1 MCVKYSSHLVFNQN
15 HRISFPYTTHF
26 VFAIISFWNF
36 LRKNKLYAAVNL
48 VGLTVSMAF
57 VLLLAVYIQRQ
68 LTTDS
73 FQQNADRIYV
83 VANED
88 NVTMGYWLD
97 KHLKNNFPEIEKGCC
112 VANIASAAAFNIDG
126 ERVYG
131 STMAADST
139 FFEMFS
145 YDLVEGNKADWR
157 VSQDRCMV
165 SREFAN
171 AHFGDKDP
179 LGQTISLNYEGS
191 FQLTVCGVYED
202 FGNSIL
208 KAPDVLIRGDL
219 MPKINSSH
227 DEFMSNAG
235 GGICFVMAYPGAD
248 LQGRHDDILDWC
260 EENFWVY
267 KSQYD
272 KVRIIPLRDMYF
284 LNEGIRYGSDT
295 IQFGNRSFVNLLLAM
310 CILLLAF
317 AVLNYINMT
326 TALTGFRAKEMATRR
341 LVGADKRSIFF
352 KVISE
357 STLICGISMLLAILL
372 AEALAPTAS
381 RILEYQ
387 VSVFK
392 AVTPVNILLVLG
404 FILVLG
410 ILAGIVPALLIQKAQ
425 PIEIVRGTLRLKTK
439 TVYSKVII
447 VVQNVVA
454 VVMLV
459 SALTIGLQ
467 IRHMVSAD
475 LGYNTKDIL
484 VVDNAFGQ
492 TGQIRPLL
500 DKWREEP
507 CVEEVGQGDG
517 IPLGGTNNWTMEMPD
532 GHWVS
537 FQQIQGDDKYFDIL
551 GLKVKQDNHQPNKWW
566 LNEYAFKQ
574 IGIEETA
581 TEFQTAQNGTR
592 SIGGIYYDF
601 KIRPLEQDQSAAMIY
616 NRGENPDDDYPWVL
630 LVKTTGDQAAAKKQV
645 EAACKEVFPDRLF
658 EAQYIEEMIEDGFA
672 DESRVLNI
680 VLIFTL
686 LSILVS
692 ALGLFAMSSYYMQ
705 QEIRSVSVKKVFGAD
720 YSGVLKE
727 LVLSFMKMV
736 GIAFV
741 IGVPIA
747 WFIMSRWLSGY
758 GHRINLYWWIFV
770 VAGLIVA
777 LIAIASVLYQSIKT
791 ARTNPAEALKKE

>member
-1 MCVKYSSHLVFNQN
+1 M
-15 HRISFPYTTHF
+15 
-26 VFAIISFWNF
+26 
-36 LRKNKLYAAVNL
+36 
-48 VGLTVSMAF
+48 GLTVSMAF

-145 YDLVEGNKADWR
+145 YDLLEGNKADWR

-179 LGQTISLNYEGS
+179 LGQIISFNYDGS

-208 KAPDVLIRGDL
+208 KAPDVLIRGDI
-219 MPKINSSH
+219 MPKINSSN

-235 GGICFVMAYPGAD
+235 GGVCFVMTYPGAD
-248 LQGRHDDILDWC
+248 LQARQSDILDWC

-267 KSQYD
+267 KRQYD
-272 KVRIIPLRDMYF
+272 NVRLIPLRNMYF
-284 LNEGIRYGSDT
+284 LDDGNKDWTET

-341 LVGADKRSIFF
+341 LVGSDKRSIFL

-372 AEALAPTAS
+372 AEALSPLAS
-381 RILEYQ
+381 QILKYQ
-387 VSVFK
+387 VSIFK
-392 AVTPVNILLVLG
+392 AVMPVNVLLVLG
-404 FILVLG
+404 FIALLGVLS
-410 ILAGIVPALLIQKAQ
+410 GIVPALLIQQAQ

-447 VVQNVVA
+447 IVQNVVA

-459 SALTIGLQ
+459 SALTMGLQ
-467 IRHMVSAD
+467 IRHMISAD

-500 DKWREEP
+500 DRLRAEP

-551 GLKVKQDNHQPNKWW
+551 GLKVKQDNHQRAWW

-581 TEFQTAQNGTR
+581 TEFQSAKNGTR
-592 SIGGIYYDF
+592 QIGGIYYDF
-601 KIRPLEQDQSAAMIY
+601 KIRPLEEDQSAAMIY
-616 NRGENPDDDYPWVL
+616 NRGENTDDDYPWIL

-686 LSILVS
+686 LFILMS

-747 WFIMSRWLSGY
+747 WFIMNRWLSGY
-758 GHRINLYWWIFV
+758 GHRIDLYWWIFAL
-770 VAGLIVA
+770 AGLTVA
-777 LIAIASVLYQSIKT
+777 FIAAISVLYQSIKT
-791 ARTNPAEALKKE
+791 ARTNLAEALKKE

>member
-1 MCVKYSSHLVFNQN
+1 MK
-15 HRISFPYTTHF
+15 
-26 VFAIISFWNF
+26 SFWNF
-36 LRKNKLYAAVNL
+36 LKKNKLYGAINL

-57 VLLLAVYIQRQ
+57 VLLLAVYVQRQ
-68 LTTDS
+68 LSTDT
-73 FQQNADRIYV
+73 FQENADRIYV
-83 VANED
+83 IANED

-112 VANIASAAAFNIDG
+112 VANMSSSAAFSIDG

-139 FFEMFS
+139 FFEIFS
-145 YDLVEGNKADWR
+145 YDLVKGNKADWR
-157 VSQDRCMV
+157 VSWDRCMV
-165 SREFAN
+165 SEEFAN
-171 AHFGDKDP
+171 ANFGEKDP
-179 LGQTISLNYEGS
+179 IGQIIQFNYEGT
-191 FQLTVCGVYED
+191 FPLTVCGIYKE

-208 KAPDVLIRGDL
+208 KAPDVLVRGEM
-219 MPKINSSH
+219 MPKTNSSH
-227 DEFMSNAG
+227 DEYMSNAG

-248 LQGRHDDILDWC
+248 LLARQDDILSWC
-260 EENFWVY
+260 EEHFWVY

-310 CILLLAF
+310 CLLLLAF

-341 LVGADKRSIFF
+341 LVGAEKRSIFL

-357 STLICGISMLLAILL
+357 STIICAISMLLAILL

-387 VSVFK
+387 ISIFK
-392 AVTPVNILLVLG
+392 AVTPVNVLLALG

-517 IPLGGTNNWTMEMPD
+517 IPLGGTNNWTMEMHD

-574 IGIEETA
+574 IGIKETA

-630 LVKTTGDQAAAKKQV
+630 LVKTTGDQAAAKKRV
-645 EAACKEVFPDRLF
+645 EAVAGEVFPGRLF
-658 EAQYIEEMIEDGFA
+658 EGQYIEEMIADGFK
-672 DESRVLNI
+672 DESRVLKI

-747 WFIMSRWLSGY
+747 WFIMNRWLSGY
-758 GHRINLYWWIFV
+758 GHRIDLYWWIFLAAGV
-770 VAGLIVA
+770 VVA
-777 LIAIASVLYQSIKT
+777 LIAIMSVLYQSIKT

>member
-1 MCVKYSSHLVFNQN
+1 MK
-15 HRISFPYTTHF
+15 
-26 VFAIISFWNF
+26 SFWNF
-36 LRKNKLYAAVNL
+36 LRKNKLYAVVNL

-179 LGQTISLNYEGS
+179 LGQIISFNYEGS

-208 KAPDVLIRGDL
+208 KAPDVLIRGDI

-227 DEFMSNAG
+227 DEYMSNAG

-248 LQGRHDDILDWC
+248 LQARHSDILDWC

-459 SALTIGLQ
+459 SAPTMGLQ
-467 IRHMVSAD
+467 IRHMISAD

-492 TGQIRPLL
+492 AGQIRPLL

-630 LVKTTGDQAAAKKQV
+630 LVKTTGDQATAKKRV
-645 EAACKEVFPDRLF
+645 EAIAAEVFPGRLF

-686 LSILVS
+686 LSILGS

-747 WFIMSRWLSGY
+747 WFIMNHWLSGY
-758 GHRINLYWWIFV
+758 GHRINLYWWIFLA
-770 VAGLIVA
+770 AGAVVA

>member
-1 MCVKYSSHLVFNQN
+1 MK
-15 HRISFPYTTHF
+15 
-26 VFAIISFWNF
+26 SFWNF

-145 YDLVEGNKADWR
+145 YDLLEGNKADWR

-179 LGQTISLNYEGS
+179 LGQIISFNYDGS

-208 KAPDVLIRGDL
+208 KAPDVLIRGDI

-227 DEFMSNAG
+227 DEYMSNAG

-248 LQGRHDDILDWC
+248 LQARHSDILDWC

-500 DKWREEP
+500 DRLRAEP

-551 GLKVKQDNHQPNKWW
+551 GLKVKQDNHQRAWW

-581 TEFQTAQNGTR
+581 TEFQSAKNGTR
-592 SIGGIYYDF
+592 QIGGIYYDF
-601 KIRPLEQDQSAAMIY
+601 KIRPLEEDQSAAMIY
-616 NRGENPDDDYPWVL
+616 NRGENTDDDYPWIL

-686 LSILVS
+686 LFILMS

-747 WFIMSRWLSGY
+747 WFIMNRWLSGY
-758 GHRINLYWWIFV
+758 GHRIDLYWWIFAL
-770 VAGLIVA
+770 AGLTVA
-777 LIAIASVLYQSIKT
+777 FIAAISVLYQSIKT

>member
-1 MCVKYSSHLVFNQN
+1 MK
-15 HRISFPYTTHF
+15 
-26 VFAIISFWNF
+26 SFWNF
-36 LRKNKLYAAVNL
+36 IKKNKLYGAINL

-57 VLLLAVYIQRQ
+57 VLLLAVYVQRQ
-68 LTTDS
+68 LSTDT
-73 FQQNADRIYV
+73 FQENADRIYV
-83 VANED
+83 IANED

-145 YDLVEGNKADWR
+145 YDLLEGNKADWR

-179 LGQTISLNYEGS
+179 LGQIISFNYEGS

-208 KAPDVLIRGDL
+208 KAPDVLIRGDI

-248 LQGRHDDILDWC
+248 LQARHSDILDWC

-616 NRGENPDDDYPWVL
+616 NRGENPDDDYPWIL

-645 EAACKEVFPDRLF
+645 EAACKEVFPDRRF

-758 GHRINLYWWIFV
+758 GHRIDLHWWIFV
-770 VAGLIVA
+770 LAGLAVA
-777 LIAIASVLYQSIKT
+777 FIAAISVLYQSIKT

>member
-1 MCVKYSSHLVFNQN
+1 MK
-15 HRISFPYTTHF
+15 
-26 VFAIISFWNF
+26 SFWNF

-179 LGQTISLNYEGS
+179 LGQIISFNYEGS

-248 LQGRHDDILDWC
+248 LQARHSDILDWC

-459 SALTIGLQ
+459 SALTMGLQ
-467 IRHMVSAD
+467 IRHMISAD

-492 TGQIRPLL
+492 AGQIRPLL
-500 DKWREEP
+500 DRLRAEP

-616 NRGENPDDDYPWVL
+616 NRGENPNDDYPWVL

-747 WFIMSRWLSGY
+747 WFIMNRWLSGY
-758 GHRINLYWWIFV
+758 GHRIDLHWWIFV
-770 VAGLIVA
+770 LAGLAVA
-777 LIAIASVLYQSIKT
+777 FIAAISVLYQSIKT

>member
-1 MCVKYSSHLVFNQN
+1 MK
-15 HRISFPYTTHF
+15 
-26 VFAIISFWNF
+26 SFWNF

-179 LGQTISLNYEGS
+179 LGQIISFNYDGS

-208 KAPDVLIRGDL
+208 KAPDVLIRGDI

-248 LQGRHDDILDWC
+248 LQARHSDILDWC

-492 TGQIRPLL
+492 AGQIRPLL

-616 NRGENPDDDYPWVL
+616 NRGENPDDDYPWIL

-747 WFIMSRWLSGY
+747 WFIMNRWLSGY
-758 GHRINLYWWIFV
+758 GHRIDLYWWIFAL
-770 VAGLIVA
+770 AGLTVA
-777 LIAIASVLYQSIKT
+777 FIAAISVLYQSIKT
-791 ARTNPAEALKKE
+791 ARTNLAEALKKE

>member
-1 MCVKYSSHLVFNQN
+1 
-15 HRISFPYTTHF
+15 
-26 VFAIISFWNF
+26 
-36 LRKNKLYAAVNL
+36 
-48 VGLTVSMAF
+48 
-57 VLLLAVYIQRQ
+57 
-68 LTTDS
+68 
-73 FQQNADRIYV
+73 
-83 VANED
+83 
-88 NVTMGYWLD
+88 
-97 KHLKNNFPEIEKGCC
+97 
-112 VANIASAAAFNIDG
+112 
-126 ERVYG
+126 
-131 STMAADST
+131 
-139 FFEMFS
+139 
-145 YDLVEGNKADWR
+145 
-157 VSQDRCMV
+157 MV

-179 LGQTISLNYEGS
+179 LGQIISFNYEGS

-208 KAPDVLIRGDL
+208 KAPDVLIRGDI
-219 MPKINSSH
+219 MPLINTSH
-227 DEFMSNAG
+227 DEYMSNAG

-248 LQGRHDDILDWC
+248 LLARQDDILSWC
-260 EENFWVY
+260 EEHFWVY

-295 IQFGNRSFVNLLLAM
+295 IQFGNHSFVNLLLAM
-310 CILLLAF
+310 CLLLLAF

-341 LVGADKRSIFF
+341 LVGAEKRSIFL

-357 STLICGISMLLAILL
+357 STIICAISMLLAILL

-387 VSVFK
+387 VSIFK
-392 AVTPVNILLVLG
+392 AITPVNVLLVLG
-404 FILVLG
+404 FIVILG
-410 ILAGIVPALLIQKAQ
+410 ILSGLVPALLIQQAQ

-630 LVKTTGDQAAAKKQV
+630 LVKTTGDQAAAKKRV
-645 EAACKEVFPDRLF
+645 EAVAGEVFPGRLF
-658 EAQYIEEMIEDGFA
+658 EGQYIEEMIADGFK
-672 DESRVLNI
+672 DESRVLKI

-686 LSILVS
+686 LSVLVS

-747 WFIMSRWLSGY
+747 WFIMNRWLSGY
-758 GHRINLYWWIFV
+758 GHRIDLHWWIFAL
-770 VAGLIVA
+770 AGLAVA
-777 LIAIASVLYQSIKT
+777 FIAAISVLYQSIKT

>member
-1 MCVKYSSHLVFNQN
+1 MK
-15 HRISFPYTTHF
+15 
-26 VFAIISFWNF
+26 SFWNF

-145 YDLVEGNKADWR
+145 YDLLEGNKADWR

-171 AHFGDKDP
+171 VHFGDKDP
-179 LGQTISLNYEGS
+179 LGQIISFNYEGS

-208 KAPDVLIRGDL
+208 KAPDVLIRGDI

-227 DEFMSNAG
+227 DEYMSNAG

-341 LVGADKRSIFF
+341 LVGSDKRSIFL

-372 AEALAPTAS
+372 AEALSPLAS
-381 RILEYQ
+381 QILKYQ
-387 VSVFK
+387 VSIFK
-392 AVTPVNILLVLG
+392 AVMPVNVLLVLG
-404 FILVLG
+404 FIALLGVLS
-410 ILAGIVPALLIQKAQ
+410 GIVPALLIQQAQ

-447 VVQNVVA
+447 IVQNVVA

-459 SALTIGLQ
+459 SALTMGLQ
-467 IRHMVSAD
+467 IRHMISAD

-500 DKWREEP
+500 DRLRAEP

-517 IPLGGTNNWTMEMPD
+517 IPLGGTNNLTMEMPD

-551 GLKVKQDNHQPNKWW
+551 GLKVKQDNHQRAWW

-581 TEFQTAQNGTR
+581 TEFQSAKNGTR
-592 SIGGIYYDF
+592 QIGGIYYDF
-601 KIRPLEQDQSAAMIY
+601 KIRPLEEDQSAAMIY
-616 NRGENPDDDYPWVL
+616 NRGENPDDDYPWIL
-630 LVKTTGDQAAAKKQV
+630 LVKTTGDHAAAKKQV

-686 LSILVS
+686 LFILVS

-747 WFIMSRWLSGY
+747 WFIMNRWLSGY
-758 GHRINLYWWIFV
+758 GHRIDLSGWIFV

>member
-1 MCVKYSSHLVFNQN
+1 MK
-15 HRISFPYTTHF
+15 
-26 VFAIISFWNF
+26 SFWNF

-145 YDLVEGNKADWR
+145 YDLLEGNKADWR

-179 LGQTISLNYEGS
+179 LGQIISFNYEGS

-208 KAPDVLIRGDL
+208 KAPDVLIRGDI

-227 DEFMSNAG
+227 DEYMSNAG
-235 GGICFVMAYPGAD
+235 GGICFVMAYPGSD

-404 FILVLG
+404 FIFVLG

-500 DKWREEP
+500 DRLRAEP

-551 GLKVKQDNHQPNKWW
+551 GLKVKQDNHQRAWW
-566 LNEYAFKQ
+566 LNEYAFNQ

-581 TEFQTAQNGTR
+581 TEFQSAKNGTR
-592 SIGGIYYDF
+592 QIGGIYYDF
-601 KIRPLEQDQSAAMIY
+601 KIRPLEEDQSAAMIY
-616 NRGENPDDDYPWVL
+616 NRGENPDDDYPWIL
-630 LVKTTGDQAAAKKQV
+630 LVKTTGDQAAAKKRV
-645 EAACKEVFPDRLF
+645 EAIAGEVFPGRLF

>member
-1 MCVKYSSHLVFNQN
+1 MK
-15 HRISFPYTTHF
+15 
-26 VFAIISFWNF
+26 SFWNF
-36 LRKNKLYAAVNL
+36 LRKNKLYGAINL

-112 VANIASAAAFNIDG
+112 VANLSSSSAFSIDG

-145 YDLVEGNKADWR
+145 YDLVKGNKADWR
-157 VSQDRCMV
+157 VSWDRCMV
-165 SREFAN
+165 SEEFAN
-171 AHFGDKDP
+171 ANFGEKDP
-179 LGQTISLNYEGS
+179 IGQIIQFNYEGS
-191 FQLTVCGVYED
+191 FPLTVCGIYKD

-208 KAPDVLIRGDL
+208 KAPDVLVRGEM
-219 MPKINSSH
+219 MPKTNSSH
-227 DEFMSNAG
+227 DEYMSNAG
-235 GGICFVMAYPGAD
+235 GGICFVMTYPGAD
-248 LQGRHDDILDWC
+248 LQAKHDDVLDWLK
-260 EENFWVY
+260 ENFWVY
-267 KSQYD
+267 KRQYEE
-272 KVRIIPLRDMYF
+272 VRFIPLREMYF
-284 LNEGIRYGSDT
+284 LEDGNRDGTGT

-341 LVGADKRSIFF
+341 LVGADKRSIFL
-352 KVISE
+352 KVIAE

-372 AEALAPTAS
+372 AEALCPTVS
-381 RILEYQ
+381 RLLEYQ
-387 VSVFK
+387 VSIFK
-392 AVTPVNILLVLG
+392 VVTPVNMLLVLG

-574 IGIEETA
+574 IGIDESA
-581 TEFQTAQNGTR
+581 MEFVSAKNGTR

-601 KIRPLEQDQSAAMIY
+601 KIRPLEADQSAAMIY

-747 WFIMSRWLSGY
+747 WLIMNHWLSGY
-758 GHRINLYWWIFV
+758 GHRIDLYWWIFLA
-770 VAGLIVA
+770 AGAVVA

>member
-1 MCVKYSSHLVFNQN
+1 MK
-15 HRISFPYTTHF
+15 
-26 VFAIISFWNF
+26 SFWNF
-36 LRKNKLYAAVNL
+36 LKKNKLYGAINL

-68 LTTDS
+68 LSTDS
-73 FQQNADRIYV
+73 FQQNADRIYA
-83 VANED
+83 VASED
-88 NVTMGYWLD
+88 NVNMGYWLD
-97 KHLKNNFPEIEKGCC
+97 KHLKSNFPEIEKGCC
-112 VANIASAAAFNIDG
+112 VANIASAAAFNING

-165 SREFAN
+165 SREFVN

-179 LGQTISLNYEGS
+179 IGQVITLNDNADYP
-191 FQLTVCGVYED
+191 LTVCGVYED

-208 KAPDVLIRGDL
+208 KAPDVLMRGEI
-219 MPKINSSH
+219 MPKINSAHNES
-227 DEFMSNAG
+227 MSNSG

-248 LQGRHDDILDWC
+248 LQARQSDILDWC
-260 EENFWVY
+260 EENYWVY

-284 LNEGIRYGSDT
+284 LEEGTRDGTET

-341 LVGADKRSIFF
+341 LVGADKRSIFL
-352 KVISE
+352 KVIAE

-372 AEALAPTAS
+372 AEALSPAVS
-381 RILEYQ
+381 RMLEYQ
-387 VSVFK
+387 VSIFK
-392 AVTPVNILLVLG
+392 AVTPVNVLLVLG
-404 FILVLG
+404 FIVVLG
-410 ILAGIVPALLIQKAQ
+410 VLSGIVPALLIQKAQ

-447 VVQNVVA
+447 IVQNVVA
-454 VVMLV
+454 IIMLV
-459 SALTIGLQ
+459 SALTMGLQ
-467 IRHMVSAD
+467 IRHLVTAD

-500 DKWREEP
+500 DRLRAEP

-517 IPLGGTNNWTMEMPD
+517 IPLEGTNNWTMEMPD

-551 GLKVKQDNHQPNKWW
+551 GLKVKQDNHQRAWW

-574 IGIEETA
+574 IGIEESA
-581 TEFQTAQNGTR
+581 TEFQTAQNGTFP
-592 SIGGIYYDF
+592 IGGIYYDF
-601 KIRPLEQDQSAAMIY
+601 KIRPLEADQSAALIY

-645 EAACKEVFPDRLF
+645 EAVVKEIFPDRLF
-658 EAQYIEEMIEDGFA
+658 DGQYIEEMIEDGFA
-672 DESRVLNI
+672 DESRVLKI

-705 QEIRSVSVKKVFGAD
+705 QEIRSVSVKKVFGAE

-727 LVLSFMKMV
+727 LVLTFMKMV
-736 GIAFV
+736 GVAFV
-741 IGVPIA
+741 IAVPIA
-747 WFIMSRWLSGY
+747 WFIMNRWLSGY
-758 GHRINLYWWIFV
+758 GHHISLHWWIFLA
-770 VAGLIVA
+770 AGAVVA
-777 LIAIASVLYQSIKT
+777 LIAAVSVLYQSIKT

>member
-1 MCVKYSSHLVFNQN
+1 MK
-15 HRISFPYTTHF
+15 
-26 VFAIISFWNF
+26 SFWNF

-112 VANIASAAAFNIDG
+112 VANITSAAAFNIDG

-145 YDLVEGNKADWR
+145 YDLLEGNKADWR

-227 DEFMSNAG
+227 DEYMSNAG

-248 LQGRHDDILDWC
+248 LQARHSDILDWC

-551 GLKVKQDNHQPNKWW
+551 GLKVKQDNHQRAWW

-616 NRGENPDDDYPWVL
+616 NRGENPDDDYPWIL

>member
-1 MCVKYSSHLVFNQN
+1 MK
-15 HRISFPYTTHF
+15 
-26 VFAIISFWNF
+26 SFWNF

-179 LGQTISLNYEGS
+179 LGQIISFNYEGS

-248 LQGRHDDILDWC
+248 LQARHSDILDWC

-500 DKWREEP
+500 DRLRAEP

-517 IPLGGTNNWTMEMPD
+517 IPLGGTNNWTMEMLD

-616 NRGENPDDDYPWVL
+616 NRGENPNDDYPWVL

-692 ALGLFAMSSYYMQ
+692 ALGLFEMSSYYMQ

-747 WFIMSRWLSGY
+747 WFIMNRWLSGY
-758 GHRINLYWWIFV
+758 GHRIDLHWWIFAI
-770 VAGLIVA
+770 AGLTVA
-777 LIAIASVLYQSIKT
+777 VIAAISVLYQSIKT

>member
-1 MCVKYSSHLVFNQN
+1 MSPFSG
-15 HRISFPYTTHF
+15 HREQTK
-26 VFAIISFWNF
+26 VDMKSFWNF
-36 LRKNKLYAAVNL
+36 LKKNKLYAAVNL

-57 VLLLAVYIQRQ
+57 VLLLAVYVQRQ

-83 VANED
+83 IANED

-112 VANIASAAAFNIDG
+112 VANIASAAAFNING

-145 YDLVEGNKADWR
+145 YDLVKGNKADWR
-157 VSQDRCMV
+157 VSWDRCMV
-165 SREFAN
+165 SEEFAN
-171 AHFGDKDP
+171 ANFGEKDP
-179 LGQTISLNYEGS
+179 IGQIIQFNYEGS
-191 FQLTVCGVYED
+191 FPLTVCGIYKE

-208 KAPDVLIRGDL
+208 KAPDVLVRGEM
-219 MPKINSSH
+219 MPKTNSSH
-227 DEFMSNAG
+227 DEYMSNAG

-248 LQGRHDDILDWC
+248 LLARQGDILDWC

-310 CILLLAF
+310 CLLLLAF

-341 LVGADKRSIFF
+341 LVGAEKRSIFL

-357 STLICGISMLLAILL
+357 STIICAISMLLAILL

-447 VVQNVVA
+447 IVQNVVA

-459 SALTIGLQ
+459 SALTMALQ
-467 IRHMVSAD
+467 IRHMISAD

-574 IGIEETA
+574 IGIDESA
-581 TEFQTAQNGTR
+581 LEFVTAQNGTR
-592 SIGGIYYDF
+592 PIGGIYYDF
-601 KIRPLEQDQSAAMIY
+601 KIRPLEADQSAAMIY
-616 NRGENPDDDYPWVL
+616 NRGENPNDDYPWVL
-630 LVKTTGDQAAAKKQV
+630 LVKTNGDQAAAKKRV
-645 EAACKEVFPDRLF
+645 EAIAAEVFPGRLF

-672 DESRVLNI
+672 DESRVLKI

-686 LSILVS
+686 LSVLVS

-747 WFIMSRWLSGY
+747 WFIMNRWLSGY
-758 GHRINLYWWIFV
+758 GHRIGLHWWIFLA
-770 VAGLIVA
+770 AGAVVA
-777 LIAIASVLYQSIKT
+777 LIAIVSVLYQSIKT

>member
-1 MCVKYSSHLVFNQN
+1 MK
-15 HRISFPYTTHF
+15 
-26 VFAIISFWNF
+26 SFWNF

-112 VANIASAAAFNIDG
+112 VANIASAAAFNING

-179 LGQTISLNYEGS
+179 LGQIISFNYEGS

-248 LQGRHDDILDWC
+248 LQARHSDILDWC

-459 SALTIGLQ
+459 SALTMGLQ
-467 IRHMVSAD
+467 IRHMISAD

-616 NRGENPDDDYPWVL
+616 NRGENPDDDYPWIL

-791 ARTNPAEALKKE
+791 GRTNPAEALKKE

>member
-1 MCVKYSSHLVFNQN
+1 MK
-15 HRISFPYTTHF
+15 
-26 VFAIISFWNF
+26 SFWNF

-179 LGQTISLNYEGS
+179 LGQIISFNYEGS

-208 KAPDVLIRGDL
+208 KAPDVLIRGDI

-341 LVGADKRSIFF
+341 LVGSDKRSIFL

-372 AEALAPTAS
+372 AEALSPLAS
-381 RILEYQ
+381 QILKYQ
-387 VSVFK
+387 VSIFK
-392 AVTPVNILLVLG
+392 AVMPVNVLLVLG
-404 FILVLG
+404 FIALLGVLS
-410 ILAGIVPALLIQKAQ
+410 GIVPALLIQQAQ

-447 VVQNVVA
+447 IVQNVVA

-459 SALTIGLQ
+459 SALTMGLQ
-467 IRHMVSAD
+467 IRHMISAD

-500 DKWREEP
+500 DRLRAEP

-517 IPLGGTNNWTMEMPD
+517 IPLGGTNNLTMEMPD

-551 GLKVKQDNHQPNKWW
+551 GLKVKQDNHQRAWW

-581 TEFQTAQNGTR
+581 TEFQSAKNGTR
-592 SIGGIYYDF
+592 QIGGIYYDF
-601 KIRPLEQDQSAAMIY
+601 KIRPLEEDQSAAMIY
-616 NRGENPDDDYPWVL
+616 NRGENPDDDYPWIL

-686 LSILVS
+686 LFILMS

-747 WFIMSRWLSGY
+747 WFIMNRWLSGY
-758 GHRINLYWWIFV
+758 GHRIDLYWWIFAL
-770 VAGLIVA
+770 AGLTVVF
-777 LIAIASVLYQSIKT
+777 IAAISVLYQSIKT

>member
-1 MCVKYSSHLVFNQN
+1 MK
-15 HRISFPYTTHF
+15 
-26 VFAIISFWNF
+26 SFWNF

-145 YDLVEGNKADWR
+145 YDLLEGNKADWR

-179 LGQTISLNYEGS
+179 LGQIISFNYDGS

-208 KAPDVLIRGDL
+208 KAPDVLIRGDI
-219 MPKINSSH
+219 MPKINSLH
-227 DEFMSNAG
+227 DEFMSYAG
-235 GGICFVMAYPGAD
+235 GGVCFVMTYPGAD
-248 LQGRHDDILDWC
+248 LQARQSDILDWC

-267 KSQYD
+267 KRQYD
-272 KVRIIPLRDMYF
+272 NVRLIPLRNMYF
-284 LNEGIRYGSDT
+284 LDDGNKDWTET

-341 LVGADKRSIFF
+341 LVGSDKSSIFL

-372 AEALAPTAS
+372 AEALSPLAS
-381 RILEYQ
+381 QILKYQ
-387 VSVFK
+387 VSIFK
-392 AVTPVNILLVLG
+392 AVMPVNVLLVLG
-404 FILVLG
+404 FIALLGVLS
-410 ILAGIVPALLIQKAQ
+410 GIVPALLIQQAQ

-447 VVQNVVA
+447 IVQNVVA

-459 SALTIGLQ
+459 SALTMGLQ
-467 IRHMVSAD
+467 IRHMISAD

-500 DKWREEP
+500 DRLRAEP

-517 IPLGGTNNWTMEMPD
+517 IPLGGTNNLTMEMPN

-551 GLKVKQDNHQPNKWW
+551 GLKVKQDNHQRAWW

-581 TEFQTAQNGTR
+581 TEFQSAKNGT
-592 SIGGIYYDF
+592 SQIGGIYYDF
-601 KIRPLEQDQSAAMIY
+601 KIRPLEEDQSAAMIY
-616 NRGENPDDDYPWVL
+616 NRGENPDDDYPWIL

-686 LSILVS
+686 LFILVS

-770 VAGLIVA
+770 VAGLLVA
-777 LIAIASVLYQSIKT
+777 IIAAISVLYQSIKT

>member
-1 MCVKYSSHLVFNQN
+1 MK
-15 HRISFPYTTHF
+15 
-26 VFAIISFWNF
+26 SFWNF
-36 LRKNKLYAAVNL
+36 LKKNKIYGAINL

-57 VLLLAVYIQRQ
+57 VLLLAAYVQRQ
-68 LTTDS
+68 LSTDS
-73 FQQNADRIYV
+73 FQKNADRIYV
-83 VANED
+83 IANED

-112 VANIASAAAFNIDG
+112 VANIASAAAFNING

-145 YDLVEGNKADWR
+145 YDLLEGNKADWR

-179 LGQTISLNYEGS
+179 LGQIISFNYEGS

-208 KAPDVLIRGDL
+208 KAPDVLIRGDI
-219 MPKINSSH
+219 MPLINTSH
-227 DEFMSNAG
+227 DEYMSNAG

-248 LQGRHDDILDWC
+248 LLARQDDILSWC
-260 EENFWVY
+260 EEHFWVY

-310 CILLLAF
+310 CLLLLAF

-341 LVGADKRSIFF
+341 LVGAEKRSIFL

-357 STLICGISMLLAILL
+357 STIICAISMLLAILL

-630 LVKTTGDQAAAKKQV
+630 LVKTTGDQAAAKKRV
-645 EAACKEVFPDRLF
+645 EAVAGEVFPGRLF

-747 WFIMSRWLSGY
+747 WLIMNHWLSGY
-758 GHRINLYWWIFV
+758 GHRIDLYWWIFV
-770 VAGLIVA
+770 AAGAVVA
-777 LIAIASVLYQSIKT
+777 LIAIASVFYQSIKT

>member
-1 MCVKYSSHLVFNQN
+1 MK
-15 HRISFPYTTHF
+15 
-26 VFAIISFWNF
+26 SFWNF

-145 YDLVEGNKADWR
+145 YDLLEGNKADWR

-179 LGQTISLNYEGS
+179 LGQIISFNYDGS

-208 KAPDVLIRGDL
+208 KAPDVLIRGDI

-272 KVRIIPLRDMYF
+272 NVRLIPLRNMYF
-284 LNEGIRYGSDT
+284 LDDGNKDWTET

-616 NRGENPDDDYPWVL
+616 NRGENPNDDYPWVL
-630 LVKTTGDQAAAKKQV
+630 LVKTTGDQATAKKRV
-645 EAACKEVFPDRLF
+645 EAIAAEVFPGRLF
-658 EAQYIEEMIEDGFA
+658 EAQYIEKMIEDGFA

-747 WFIMSRWLSGY
+747 WFIMNRWLSGY
-758 GHRINLYWWIFV
+758 GHRIDLYWWIFAL
-770 VAGLIVA
+770 AGLTVA
-777 LIAIASVLYQSIKT
+777 FIAAISVLYQSIKT

>member
-1 MCVKYSSHLVFNQN
+1 MK
-15 HRISFPYTTHF
+15 
-26 VFAIISFWNF
+26 SFWNF

-179 LGQTISLNYEGS
+179 LGQIISFNYEGS

-208 KAPDVLIRGDL
+208 KAPDVLIRGDI

-235 GGICFVMAYPGAD
+235 GGVCFVMTYPGAD
-248 LQGRHDDILDWC
+248 LQARQSDILDWC

-267 KSQYD
+267 KRQYD
-272 KVRIIPLRDMYF
+272 NVRLIPLRNMYF
-284 LNEGIRYGSDT
+284 LDDGNKDWTET

-341 LVGADKRSIFF
+341 LVGSDKRSIFL

-372 AEALAPTAS
+372 AEALSPLAS
-381 RILEYQ
+381 QILKYQ
-387 VSVFK
+387 VSIFK
-392 AVTPVNILLVLG
+392 AVMPVNVLLVLG
-404 FILVLG
+404 FIALLGVLS
-410 ILAGIVPALLIQKAQ
+410 GIVPALLIQQAQ

-447 VVQNVVA
+447 IVQNVVA

-459 SALTIGLQ
+459 SALTMGLQ
-467 IRHMVSAD
+467 IRHMISAD

-500 DKWREEP
+500 DRLRAEP

-517 IPLGGTNNWTMEMPD
+517 IPLGGTNNLTMEMPD

-551 GLKVKQDNHQPNKWW
+551 GLKVKQDNHQRAWW

-581 TEFQTAQNGTR
+581 TEFQSAKNGTR
-592 SIGGIYYDF
+592 QIGGIYYDF
-601 KIRPLEQDQSAAMIY
+601 KIRPLEEDQSAAMIY
-616 NRGENPDDDYPWVL
+616 NRGENTDDDYPWIL

-686 LSILVS
+686 LFILMS

-747 WFIMSRWLSGY
+747 WFIMNRWLSGY
-758 GHRINLYWWIFV
+758 GHRIDLYWWIFAL
-770 VAGLIVA
+770 AGLTVA
-777 LIAIASVLYQSIKT
+777 FIAAISVLYQSIKT

>member
-1 MCVKYSSHLVFNQN
+1 MK
-15 HRISFPYTTHF
+15 
-26 VFAIISFWNF
+26 SFWNF
-36 LRKNKLYAAVNL
+36 LKKNNLYGAINL

-112 VANIASAAAFNIDG
+112 VANIASAAAFNING

-179 LGQTISLNYEGS
+179 LGQIISFNYEGS

-208 KAPDVLIRGDL
+208 KAPDVLIRGDI

-227 DEFMSNAG
+227 DEYMSNAG

-248 LQGRHDDILDWC
+248 LQARHSDILDWC

-616 NRGENPDDDYPWVL
+616 NRGENPDDDYPWIL

-645 EAACKEVFPDRLF
+645 EAIAAEVFPGRLF

-758 GHRINLYWWIFV
+758 GHRINLYWWIFLA
-770 VAGLIVA
+770 AGAVVA

>member
-1 MCVKYSSHLVFNQN
+1 MK
-15 HRISFPYTTHF
+15 
-26 VFAIISFWNF
+26 SFWNF
-36 LRKNKLYAAVNL
+36 LNKNKLYAAVNL
-48 VGLTVSMAF
+48 AGLTVSMAF

-73 FQQNADRIYV
+73 FQKNADRIYV
-83 VANED
+83 IAND
-88 NVTMGYWLD
+88 NSVQMGYWLD

-112 VANIASAAAFNIDG
+112 VANMASADAFTIGD
-126 ERVYG
+126 ELVYG

-157 VSQDRCMV
+157 VSWDRCMV

-171 AHFGDKDP
+171 VHFGDKDP
-179 LGQTISLNYEGS
+179 IGQVVTYNNGNY
-191 FQLTVCGVYED
+191 QLTVCGIYED

-208 KAPDVLIRGDL
+208 KAPDVLLRGEI
-219 MPKINSSH
+219 MTKINSANN
-227 DEFMSNAG
+227 EEMSNAG
-235 GGICFVMAYPGAD
+235 SGICFVMAYPGAD
-248 LQGRHDDILDWC
+248 LQARHSDILDWC

-284 LNEGIRYGSDT
+284 LEEGSRDGTET

-341 LVGADKRSIFF
+341 LVGADKRSIFL
-352 KVISE
+352 KVIAE

-372 AEALAPTAS
+372 AEALSPAVS
-381 RILEYQ
+381 RMLEYQ
-387 VSVFK
+387 VSIFK
-392 AVTPVNILLVLG
+392 AITPVNVLLVLG

-447 VVQNVVA
+447 IVQNVVA
-454 VVMLV
+454 IIMLV
-459 SALTIGLQ
+459 STLTMGLQ
-467 IRHMVSAD
+467 IRHLVSAD

-630 LVKTTGDQAAAKKQV
+630 LVKTTGDQAAAKKRV
-645 EAACKEVFPDRLF
+645 EAVAGEVFPGRLF
-658 EAQYIEEMIEDGFA
+658 EGQYIEEMIADGFK
-672 DESRVLNI
+672 DESRVLKI

-686 LSILVS
+686 LSVLVS

-747 WFIMSRWLSGY
+747 WFIMNRWLSGY
-758 GHRINLYWWIFV
+758 GHRIDLHWWIFAL
-770 VAGLIVA
+770 AGLAVA
-777 LIAIASVLYQSIKT
+777 VIAAISVLYQSVKT

>member
-1 MCVKYSSHLVFNQN
+1 MK
-15 HRISFPYTTHF
+15 
-26 VFAIISFWNF
+26 SFWNF
-36 LRKNKLYAAVNL
+36 LKKNKLYGAINL

-68 LTTDS
+68 LSTDS
-73 FQQNADRIYV
+73 FQKNADRIYV
-83 VANED
+83 IANED
-88 NVTMGYWLD
+88 NVMMGYWLD

-112 VANIASAAAFNIDG
+112 VANIASAAAFNING

-157 VSQDRCMV
+157 VSWDRCMV

-179 LGQTISLNYEGS
+179 IGQVITLNDNADYP
-191 FQLTVCGVYED
+191 LTVCGVYED

-208 KAPDVLIRGDL
+208 KAPDVLMRGEI
-219 MPKINSSH
+219 MPKINSAQ
-227 DEFMSNAG
+227 DESMSNAG

-248 LQGRHDDILDWC
+248 LQARQSDILDWC

-284 LNEGIRYGSDT
+284 LEEGTRDGTET

-341 LVGADKRSIFF
+341 LVGADKRSIFL
-352 KVISE
+352 KVIAE

-372 AEALAPTAS
+372 AEALSPAVS
-381 RILEYQ
+381 RMLEYQ
-387 VSVFK
+387 VSIFK
-392 AVTPVNILLVLG
+392 AITPVNVLLVLG
-404 FILVLG
+404 FIVVLG
-410 ILAGIVPALLIQKAQ
+410 VLSGIVPALLIQKAQ

-447 VVQNVVA
+447 IVQNVVA
-454 VVMLV
+454 IIMLV
-459 SALTIGLQ
+459 SALTMGLQ
-467 IRHMVSAD
+467 IRHMISAD

-500 DKWREEP
+500 DRLRAEP

-517 IPLGGTNNWTMEMPD
+517 IPLGGTNNRTMELPD
-532 GHWVS
+532 GRWVS

-551 GLKVKQDNHQPNKWW
+551 GLKVKQDNHQRAWW

-581 TEFQTAQNGTR
+581 TEFQSAKNGTR
-592 SIGGIYYDF
+592 QIGGIYYDF
-601 KIRPLEQDQSAAMIY
+601 KIRPLEADQSAALIY

-658 EAQYIEEMIEDGFA
+658 EAQYIEEMIEDGFS

-736 GIAFV
+736 GLAFV

-747 WFIMSRWLSGY
+747 WFIMNRWLSGY
-758 GHRINLYWWIFV
+758 GHRINLHWWIFAL
-770 VAGLIVA
+770 AGLAVA
-777 LIAIASVLYQSIKT
+777 IIATISVLYQSVKT
-791 ARTNPAEALKKE
+791 AQTNPAEALKKE

>member
-1 MCVKYSSHLVFNQN
+1 MK
-15 HRISFPYTTHF
+15 
-26 VFAIISFWNF
+26 SFWNF
-36 LRKNKLYAAVNL
+36 LKKNKLYGAINL

-68 LTTDS
+68 LSTDS
-73 FQQNADRIYV
+73 FQQNADRIYA
-83 VANED
+83 VASED
-88 NVTMGYWLD
+88 NVNMGYWLD

-112 VANIASAAAFNIDG
+112 VANVASADAFTIGDNL
-126 ERVYG
+126 VYG

-157 VSQDRCMV
+157 VSWDRCMV
-165 SREFAN
+165 SEEFAN

-179 LGQTISLNYEGS
+179 IGQVVTYNNGNYP
-191 FQLTVCGVYED
+191 LTVCGVYKD

-208 KAPDVLIRGDL
+208 KTPDVLIRGDI

-227 DEFMSNAG
+227 DEYMSNAG
-235 GGICFVMAYPGAD
+235 GGVCFVMTYPGAD
-248 LQGRHDDILDWC
+248 LQARQSDILDWC

-272 KVRIIPLRDMYF
+272 NVRLIPLRNLYF
-284 LNEGIRYGSDT
+284 LDDGNKDWTET

-310 CILLLAF
+310 CLLLLAF

-341 LVGADKRSIFF
+341 LVGADKRSIFL

-372 AEALAPTAS
+372 AEALCPAVS
-381 RILEYQ
+381 RLLEYQ
-387 VSVFK
+387 VSIFK
-392 AVTPVNILLVLG
+392 AITTVNVLLVLG
-404 FILVLG
+404 FIVILGVLS
-410 ILAGIVPALLIQKAQ
+410 GIVPALLIQQAQ

-447 VVQNVVA
+447 IIQNVVA

-459 SALTIGLQ
+459 SALTMGLQ
-467 IRHMVSAD
+467 IRHMISAD

-500 DKWREEP
+500 DRLRTEP

-517 IPLGGTNNWTMEMPD
+517 IPLGGTNNWTMELPD

-551 GLKVKQDNHQPNKWW
+551 GLKIKQDNHQRAYW

-581 TEFQTAQNGTR
+581 TEFQTAQAGTR
-592 SIGGIYYDF
+592 QIGGIYYDF
-601 KIRPLEQDQSAAMIY
+601 KIRPLEADQSAAMIF
-616 NRGENPDDDYPWVL
+616 NHGEYPDDNYPWVL
-630 LVKTTGDQAAAKKQV
+630 IVKTTGDQAAAKKRV
-645 EAACKEVFPDRLF
+645 EAACKGVFPDRLF
-658 EAQYIEEMIEDGFA
+658 EAQYIEEMIEDGFS

-747 WFIMSRWLSGY
+747 WFIMNHWLSGY
-758 GHRINLYWWIFV
+758 GHRIDLHWWIFAL
-770 VAGLIVA
+770 AGLAVA
-777 LIAIASVLYQSIKT
+777 IIAAISVLYQSVKT
-791 ARTNPAEALKKE
+791 AQTNPAEALKKE